1 MNREIS
7 IDYKLNRFS
16 ELVSNYVDVVN
27 SMIDLGVQNNLIPF
41 KYIFGIP
48 LMKDY
53 VQQNKI
59 ELLEYG
65 VIYILRNKN
74 EILNFDIKKLDELD
88 EDCDD
93 NVSRKDCVSSI
104 TDIKSN
110 INKSNNNFLSDIK
123 ENEILNLII
132 EIKNSS
138 KKLDKQTRKLIH
150 GYVELLIIILE
161 QIKLLY

>member
-1 MNREIS
+1 
-7 IDYKLNRFS
+7 
-16 ELVSNYVDVVN
+16 
-27 SMIDLGVQNNLIPF
+27 
-41 KYIFGIP
+41 
-48 LMKDY
+48 MKDY
-53 VQQNKI
+53 VQQHKI

-88 EDCDD
+88 EECDD